1 METCLSNLIILALA
15 LTSTHVEAL
24 PLPLPTVEPTCSN
37 NIVDWNHPI
46 PPYVLESRSKHG
58 QSRLLFA
65 QPRSGEPTELQQ
77 SPTRLNWLK
86 ITADTS
92 ALIRYTY
99 RAETNEMTF
108 YFVAAAD
115 EQPRQF
121 IGLSDDGKLRS
132 EVRSPPL
139 LSVSPFAN
147 SQMIFPQTTSSTN
160 FTLRPFGLESNC
172 DPNVANY
179 HPICAK
185 RIAEEGGDLR
195 VFLLRA
201 AGSPSRRLLG
211 REVDCCLR
219 RDVNGL
225 PECRLLAAEV
235 ASERELQF
243 KLTNVCTEKGQEL
256 LSNPLQRCCPLHQS
270 V

>member
-1 METCLSNLIILALA
+1 METCLSNLIIFALA

-37 NIVDWNHPI
+37 NIVDWNHHI

-65 QPRSGEPTELQQ
+65 QPRSKSTVDPMELQQ

-99 RAETNEMTF
+99 EAKTNEMTF
-108 YFVAAAD
+108 YFVATAD

-132 EVRSPPL
+132 EVPPL
-139 LSVSPFAN
+139 FSFSSP
-147 SQMIFPQTTSSTN
+147 
-160 FTLRPFGLESNC
+160 L
-172 DPNVANY
+172 
-179 HPICAK
+179 PIRK
-185 RIAEEGGDLR
+185 
-195 VFLLRA
+195 
-201 AGSPSRRLLG
+201 
-211 REVDCCLR
+211 
-219 RDVNGL
+219 
-225 PECRLLAAEV
+225 
-235 ASERELQF
+235 
-243 KLTNVCTEKGQEL
+243 
-256 LSNPLQRCCPLHQS
+256 
-270 V
+270 